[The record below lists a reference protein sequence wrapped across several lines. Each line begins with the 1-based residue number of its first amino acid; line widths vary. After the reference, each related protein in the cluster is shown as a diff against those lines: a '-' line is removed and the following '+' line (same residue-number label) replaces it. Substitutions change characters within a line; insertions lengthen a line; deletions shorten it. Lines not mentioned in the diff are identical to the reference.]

1 MAADLGPLYH
11 RLVVNP
17 VFLFLEIAATA
28 LFVGAAATALRRGR
42 LPFLELI
49 SAAAFGLLL
58 EEGSQLIFETY
69 NYSPQWT
76 LVLDRAP
83 LVIGLTWALLIAGA
97 MRITDAL
104 GVRRWTAPFVDA
116 ALVIMLDLAFDAI
129 AIRMGMW
136 TWVDIGPTDGWFG
149 VQAGNFYTWLFIT
162 FGFSLLTRWLRD
174 RAARRPWAE
183 WLQLLVPIPAYAI
196 LIASIIPYALIST
209 WTNAPTGGALWL
221 SFLCIGLFAMVAW
234 HGVFGSQRQPPDGQN
249 AAIVD
254 LRLAFFTRLS
264 VQGFFLLALLT
275 MGIAN
280 QLPVLLIT
288 SVMLFAA
295 DVWLS
300 RLVDQRRVAAGLAPV
315 RPLPLASVPAPAPVR
330 EP

>member
-1 MAADLGPLYH
+1 MNPL
-11 RLVVNP
+11 
-17 VFLFLEIAATA
+17 FLFLEIAATLIFA
-28 LFVGAAATALRRGR
+28 GAALAALRRGR

-58 EEGSQLIFETY
+58 EESSQLIFETY
-69 NYSPQWT
+69 NYSPDWV

-104 GVRRWTAPFVDA
+104 GVRRWTASFVDA
-116 ALVIMLDLAFDAI
+116 ALVIMLDLAFDAV
-129 AIRMGMW
+129 AIRVGMW

-149 VQAGNFYTWLFIT
+149 VQAGNFYTWLFVT

-174 RAARRPWAE
+174 RAARRRGAE

-196 LIASIIPYALIST
+196 LIASIIPYAFISAR
-209 WTNAPTGGALWL
+209 TNAPPGGALWL
-221 SFLCIGLFAMVAW
+221 SFASIGLFVMVALR
-234 HGVFGSQRQPPDGQN
+234 GVFGTGRQPPDGQM

-264 VQGFFLLALLT
+264 IQGFFLIALLI
-275 MGIAN
+275 MGFAT
-280 QLPVLLIT
+280 QLPVLLIV
-288 SVMLFAA
+288 SVALTTV

-300 RLVDQRRVAAGLAPV
+300 RLIDQRRAAAGLAPARAV
-315 RPLPLASVPAPAPVR
+315 LAPVAAR
-330 EP
+330 VRQR

>member
-1 MAADLGPLYH
+1 M
-11 RLVVNP
+11 VNP
-17 VFLFLEIAATA
+17 VFLFLEIAAT
-28 LFVGAAATALRRGR
+28 LIFVGAALAALRRGR

-58 EEGSQLIFETY
+58 EESSQLIFETY
-69 NYSPQWT
+69 NYSPDWV

-104 GVRRWTAPFVDA
+104 GVRRWTASFVDA

-129 AIRMGMW
+129 AIRLGMW

-149 VQAGNFYTWLFIT
+149 VQAGNFFTWLFVT
-162 FGFSLLTRWLRD
+162 FGFSVLTRWLRD
-174 RAARRPWAE
+174 RAARRRGAE

-196 LIASIIPYALIST
+196 LVASIIPYAFISAR
-209 WTNAPTGGALWL
+209 TNAPTGGALWL
-221 SFLCIGLFAMVAW
+221 SFVCIGLFVMVALR
-234 HGVFGSQRQPPDGQN
+234 GVFGTGRQPPDGQM

-264 VQGFFLLALLT
+264 IQGFFLLALLI
-275 MGIAN
+275 MGIATE
-280 QLPVLLIT
+280 LPVLLVT
-288 SVMLFAA
+288 SVVLILV

-300 RLVDQRRVAAGLAPV
+300 RLIDERRAAAGLAPARAV
-315 RPLPLASVPAPAPVR
+315 LAPVAAR
-330 EP
+330 VRQR

>member
-1 MAADLGPLYH
+1 M
-11 RLVVNP
+11 VNP
-17 VFLFLEIAATA
+17 VFLFLEIAAT
-28 LFVGAAATALRRGR
+28 LIFVGAALAALRRGR

-58 EEGSQLIFETY
+58 EESSQLIFETY
-69 NYSPQWT
+69 NYSPDWV

-116 ALVIMLDLAFDAI
+116 ALVIMLDLAFDAV
-129 AIRMGMW
+129 AIRVGMW

-149 VQAGNFYTWLFIT
+149 VQAGNFYTWLFVT

-174 RAARRPWAE
+174 RAARRRGAE

-196 LIASIIPYALIST
+196 LIAAIIPYAFISAR
-209 WTNAPTGGALWL
+209 TNAPTGGALWL
-221 SFLCIGLFAMVAW
+221 SFVCIGLFVMVAVR
-234 HGVFGSQRQPPDGQN
+234 GVFGTGRQPPDGQT

-254 LRLAFFTRLS
+254 LRLAIFTRLS
-264 VQGFFLLALLT
+264 IQGFFLLALLI
-275 MGIAN
+275 MGIATE
-280 QLPVLLIT
+280 LPVLLVT
-288 SVMLFAA
+288 SVVLILV

-300 RLVDQRRVAAGLAPV
+300 RLIDQRRAAAGLAPARAV
-315 RPLPLASVPAPAPVR
+315 LAPVAAR
-330 EP
+330 VRQR

>member
-1 MAADLGPLYH
+1 M
-11 RLVVNP
+11 
-17 VFLFLEIAATA
+17 
-28 LFVGAAATALRRGR
+28 
-42 LPFLELI
+42 

-58 EEGSQLIFETY
+58 EESSQLIFETY
-69 NYSPQWT
+69 NYSPEWT

-104 GVRRWTAPFVDA
+104 GVRRWTASFVDA
-116 ALVIMLDLAFDAI
+116 ALVIMLDLAFDAV
-129 AIRMGMW
+129 AIRVGMW

-149 VQAGNFYTWLFIT
+149 VQAGNFYTWLFVT

-174 RAARRPWAE
+174 RAARRRGAE

-196 LIASIIPYALIST
+196 LIASIIPYAFISAR
-209 WTNAPTGGALWL
+209 TNAPPGGALWL
-221 SFLCIGLFAMVAW
+221 SFASIGLFVMVALR
-234 HGVFGSQRQPPDGQN
+234 GVFGTGRQPPDGQM

-264 VQGFFLLALLT
+264 IQGFFLLALLI
-275 MGIAN
+275 MGFAA

-288 SVMLFAA
+288 SVALTTV

-300 RLVDQRRVAAGLAPV
+300 RLIDERRAAAGLAPARAV
-315 RPLPLASVPAPAPVR
+315 LAPVAAR
-330 EP
+330 VRQR

>member
-1 MAADLGPLYH
+1 M
-11 RLVVNP
+11 VNP
-17 VFLFLEIAATA
+17 VFLFLEIAAT
-28 LFVGAAATALRRGR
+28 LIFVGAALAALRRGR

-58 EEGSQLIFETY
+58 EESSQLIFETY
-69 NYSPQWT
+69 NYSPDWV

-104 GVRRWTAPFVDA
+104 GVRRWTASFVDA
-116 ALVIMLDLAFDAI
+116 ALVIMLDLAFDAV
-129 AIRMGMW
+129 AIRLGMW

-149 VQAGNFYTWLFIT
+149 VQAGNFYTWLFVT
-162 FGFSLLTRWLRD
+162 FGFSVLTRWLRD
-174 RAARRPWAE
+174 RAARRSGAE

-221 SFLCIGLFAMVAW
+221 SFVCIGLFVMVALR
-234 HGVFGSQRQPPDGQN
+234 GVFGTGRQPPDGQIV
-249 AAIVD
+249 AIVD

-264 VQGFFLLALLT
+264 IQGFFLIALLI
-275 MGIAN
+275 MGIATE
-280 QLPVLLIT
+280 LPVLLVT
-288 SVMLFAA
+288 SVVLILV

-300 RLVDQRRVAAGLAPV
+300 RLIDQRRAAAGLAPARAV
-315 RPLPLASVPAPAPVR
+315 LAPVAAR
-330 EP
+330 VRQR

>member
-1 MAADLGPLYH
+1 
-11 RLVVNP
+11 VVNP

-28 LFVGAAATALRRGR
+28 LFVGAAAAALRRGR

-49 SAAAFGLLL
+49 SAAAYGLLL
-58 EEGSQLIFETY
+58 EQSSQVIFETY
-69 NYSPQWT
+69 RYSPQWT
-76 LVLDRAP
+76 LVLGRAP

-116 ALVIMLDLAFDAI
+116 VLVIMLDLAFDAV

-149 VQAGNFYTWLFIT
+149 VQAGNFYTWLFVT
-162 FGFSLLTRWLRD
+162 LGFSFLSRWLRD
-174 RAARRPWAE
+174 RAVRRQGVE
-183 WLQLLVPIPAYAI
+183 WLQLLVPVPAYAI

-209 WTNAPTGGALWL
+209 WADAPTGGALWL
-221 SFLCIGLFAMVAW
+221 SFLSIGLFAAVGW
-234 HGVFGSQRQPPDGQN
+234 RGIFGPRRQPPDGRVV
-249 AAIVD
+249 AIVD
-254 LRLAFFTRLS
+254 LRLAFLTRFCI
-264 VQGFFLLALLT
+264 QGFFLLALLV
-275 MGIAN
+275 MGFAT

-288 SVMLFAA
+288 SVVLISA

-300 RLVDQRRVAAGLAPV
+300 RLVNQRRAAISPAS
-315 RPLPLASVPAPAPVR
+315 PLSAPLAPAPAPVR

>member
-1 MAADLGPLYH
+1 M
-11 RLVVNP
+11 VNP
-17 VFLFLEIAATA
+17 VFLFLEIAAT
-28 LFVGAAATALRRGR
+28 LIFVGAALAALRRGR

-58 EEGSQLIFETY
+58 EESSQLIFETY
-69 NYSPQWT
+69 NYSPDWV

-104 GVRRWTAPFVDA
+104 GVRRWTASFVDA
-116 ALVIMLDLAFDAI
+116 ALVIMLDLAFDAV
-129 AIRMGMW
+129 AIRLGMW

-149 VQAGNFYTWLFIT
+149 VQAGNFYTWLFVT
-162 FGFSLLTRWLRD
+162 FGFSVLTRWLRD
-174 RAARRPWAE
+174 RAARRRGAE

-221 SFLCIGLFAMVAW
+221 SFVCIGLFVMVAFR
-234 HGVFGSQRQPPDGQN
+234 GVFGTGRQPPDGQM

-254 LRLAFFTRLS
+254 LRLAFFIRLS
-264 VQGFFLLALLT
+264 IQGFFLIALLI
-275 MGIAN
+275 MGIATE
-280 QLPVLLIT
+280 LPVLLVT
-288 SVMLFAA
+288 SVVLILV

-300 RLVDQRRVAAGLAPV
+300 RLIDERRAAAGLAPARAV
-315 RPLPLASVPAPAPVR
+315 LAPVAAR
-330 EP
+330 VRQR

>member
-1 MAADLGPLYH
+1 M
-11 RLVVNP
+11 VNP
-17 VFLFLEIAATA
+17 VFLFLEIAAT
-28 LFVGAAATALRRGR
+28 LIFVGAALAALRRGR

-58 EEGSQLIFETY
+58 EESSQLIFETY
-69 NYSPQWT
+69 NYSPDWV

-104 GVRRWTAPFVDA
+104 GVRRWTASFVDA
-116 ALVIMLDLAFDAI
+116 ALVIMLDLAFDAV
-129 AIRMGMW
+129 AIRLGMW

-149 VQAGNFYTWLFIT
+149 VQAGNFYTWLFVT
-162 FGFSLLTRWLRD
+162 FGFSVLTRWLRD
-174 RAARRPWAE
+174 RAARRRGAE

-221 SFLCIGLFAMVAW
+221 SFVCIGLFVMVAFR
-234 HGVFGSQRQPPDGQN
+234 GVLGTGRQPPDGQM

-254 LRLAFFTRLS
+254 LRLAFFIRLS
-264 VQGFFLLALLT
+264 IQGFFLIALLI
-275 MGIAN
+275 MGIATE
-280 QLPVLLIT
+280 LPVLLVT
-288 SVMLFAA
+288 SVVLILV
-295 DVWLS
+295 DVWLT
-300 RLVDQRRVAAGLAPV
+300 RLIDERRAAAGLAPARAV
-315 RPLPLASVPAPAPVR
+315 LAPVAAR
-330 EP
+330 VRQR

>member
-1 MAADLGPLYH
+1 
-11 RLVVNP
+11 VVNP
-17 VFLFLEIAATA
+17 LFLFLEIAATLIFA
-28 LFVGAAATALRRGR
+28 GAALAALRRGR

-58 EEGSQLIFETY
+58 EESSQLIFETY
-69 NYSPQWT
+69 NYSPDWV

-104 GVRRWTAPFVDA
+104 GVRRWTASFVDA
-116 ALVIMLDLAFDAI
+116 ALVIMLDLAFDAV
-129 AIRMGMW
+129 AIRVGMW

-149 VQAGNFYTWLFIT
+149 VQAGNFYTWLFVT

-174 RAARRPWAE
+174 RAARRRGAE

-196 LIASIIPYALIST
+196 LIASIIPYAFISAR
-209 WTNAPTGGALWL
+209 TNAPPGGALWL
-221 SFLCIGLFAMVAW
+221 SFASIGLFVMVALR
-234 HGVFGSQRQPPDGQN
+234 GVFGTGRQPPDGQM

-264 VQGFFLLALLT
+264 IQGFFLLALLI
-275 MGIAN
+275 MGFAT
-280 QLPVLLIT
+280 QLPVLLIV
-288 SVMLFAA
+288 SVALTTV

-300 RLVDQRRVAAGLAPV
+300 RLIDQRRAAAGLAPARAV
-315 RPLPLASVPAPAPVR
+315 LAPVAAR
-330 EP
+330 VRQR

>member
-1 MAADLGPLYH
+1 M
-11 RLVVNP
+11 VNP
-17 VFLFLEIAATA
+17 VFLFLEIAAT
-28 LFVGAAATALRRGR
+28 LIFVGAALAALSRGR

-58 EEGSQLIFETY
+58 EESSQLIFETY
-69 NYSPQWT
+69 NYSPDWV

-104 GVRRWTAPFVDA
+104 GVRRWTASFVDA
-116 ALVIMLDLAFDAI
+116 ALVIMLDLAFDAV
-129 AIRMGMW
+129 AIRLGMW

-149 VQAGNFYTWLFIT
+149 VQAGNFYTWLFVT
-162 FGFSLLTRWLRD
+162 FGFSVLTRWLRD
-174 RAARRPWAE
+174 RAARRRGAE
-183 WLQLLVPIPAYAI
+183 WLQLVVPIPAYAI

-221 SFLCIGLFAMVAW
+221 SFVCIGLFVMVALR
-234 HGVFGSQRQPPDGQN
+234 GVFGTGRQPPDGQM

-264 VQGFFLLALLT
+264 IQGFFLIALLI
-275 MGIAN
+275 MGIAPE
-280 QLPVLLIT
+280 LSVLLVT
-288 SVMLFAA
+288 SVVLILV

-300 RLVDQRRVAAGLAPV
+300 RLIDQRRAAAGLAPARAV
-315 RPLPLASVPAPAPVR
+315 LAPVAAR
-330 EP
+330 VRQR

>member
-1 MAADLGPLYH
+1 LAADLDPLYD
-11 RLVVNP
+11 RSVVNP
-17 VFLFLEIAATA
+17 VFLFLEIAAT
-28 LFVGAAATALRRGR
+28 LIFVGAALAALRRGR

-58 EEGSQLIFETY
+58 EESSQLIFETY
-69 NYSPQWT
+69 NYSPDWV

-116 ALVIMLDLAFDAI
+116 ALVIMLDLAFDAV
-129 AIRMGMW
+129 AIRVGMW

-149 VQAGNFYTWLFIT
+149 VQAGNFYTWLFVT

-174 RAARRPWAE
+174 RAAHRRGAE

-196 LIASIIPYALIST
+196 LIAAIIPYAFISAR
-209 WTNAPTGGALWL
+209 TNAPTGGALWL
-221 SFLCIGLFAMVAW
+221 SFVCIGLFVMVAVR
-234 HGVFGSQRQPPDGQN
+234 GVFGTGRQPPDGQT

-254 LRLAFFTRLS
+254 LRLAIFTRLS
-264 VQGFFLLALLT
+264 IQGFFLLALLI
-275 MGIAN
+275 MGVATE
-280 QLPVLLIT
+280 LPVLLVT
-288 SVMLFAA
+288 SVVLILV

-300 RLVDQRRVAAGLAPV
+300 RLIDQRRAAAGLAPARAV
-315 RPLPLASVPAPAPVR
+315 LAPVAAR
-330 EP
+330 VRQR

>member
-1 MAADLGPLYH
+1 M
-11 RLVVNP
+11 VNA
-17 VFLFLEIAATA
+17 VFLFLEIAAT
-28 LFVGAAATALRRGR
+28 LIFVGAALAALRRGR

-58 EEGSQLIFETY
+58 EESSQLIFETY
-69 NYSPQWT
+69 NYSPDWV

-104 GVRRWTAPFVDA
+104 GVRRWTASFVDA
-116 ALVIMLDLAFDAI
+116 ALVIMLDLAFDAV
-129 AIRMGMW
+129 AIRLGMW

-149 VQAGNFYTWLFIT
+149 VQAGNFYTWLFVT
-162 FGFSLLTRWLRD
+162 FGFSVLTRWLRD
-174 RAARRPWAE
+174 RAARRRGAE

-221 SFLCIGLFAMVAW
+221 SFVCIGLFVMVAFR
-234 HGVFGSQRQPPDGQN
+234 GVFGTGRQPPDGQM

-254 LRLAFFTRLS
+254 LRLAFFIRLS
-264 VQGFFLLALLT
+264 IQGFFLIALLI
-275 MGIAN
+275 MGIATE
-280 QLPVLLIT
+280 LPVLLVT
-288 SVMLFAA
+288 SVVLILV

-300 RLVDQRRVAAGLAPV
+300 RLIDERRAAAGLAPARAV
-315 RPLPLASVPAPAPVR
+315 LAPVAAR
-330 EP
+330 VRQR

>member
-1 MAADLGPLYH
+1 M
-11 RLVVNP
+11 VNP
-17 VFLFLEIAATA
+17 VFLFLEIAAT
-28 LFVGAAATALRRGR
+28 LIFVGAALAALRRGR

-58 EEGSQLIFETY
+58 EESSQLIFETY
-69 NYSPQWT
+69 NYSPDWV

-104 GVRRWTAPFVDA
+104 GVRRWTASFVDA
-116 ALVIMLDLAFDAI
+116 ALVIMLDLAFDAV
-129 AIRMGMW
+129 AIRVGMW

-149 VQAGNFYTWLFIT
+149 VQAGNFYTWLFVT

-174 RAARRPWAE
+174 RAARRRGAE

-196 LIASIIPYALIST
+196 LIASIIPYAFISAR
-209 WTNAPTGGALWL
+209 TNAPTGGALWL
-221 SFLCIGLFAMVAW
+221 SFVCIGLFVMVAVR
-234 HGVFGSQRQPPDGQN
+234 GVFGTGRQPPDGQT

-254 LRLAFFTRLS
+254 LRLAIFTRLS
-264 VQGFFLLALLT
+264 IQGFFLLALLI
-275 MGIAN
+275 MGIATE
-280 QLPVLLIT
+280 LPVLLGT
-288 SVMLFAA
+288 SVVLILV

-300 RLVDQRRVAAGLAPV
+300 RLIDQRRAAAGLAPARAV
-315 RPLPLASVPAPAPVR
+315 LAPVAAR
-330 EP
+330 VRQR